1 MIALTLF
8 FTIGSIF
15 SINIIYQYNNQSKV
29 HPSPIAHADW
39 PELDINELINDADV
53 IAIVQSTKQEFKE
66 EPIDDGHFLERQ
78 YSDLDIKKVLKGN
91 PDTEIVLNQAIDYIK
106 KNEKYLVFLR
116 KGEDGYYYE
125 LTDDAIVPY
134 EEGKYISEIKDFT
147 DEFKEEELINEI
159 NKQMVDL

>member
-134 EEGKYISEIKDFT
+134 EEGK
-147 DEFKEEELINEI
+147 
-159 NKQMVDL
+159 